1 VRGYKLIARVTKD
14 LKSVEFYLS
23 GGHHASCHPKKSKGT
38 MTSNVYHTLSGRTK
52 HFLKGEYV
60 FFYMPVNGIS
70 ITSDNLLELEQ
81 KAREIA
87 AAKINPP
94 KM

>member
-1 VRGYKLIARVTKD
+1 MRGYKLIARVTKD
-14 LKSVEFYLS
+14 LKRVDFYLS
-23 GGHHASCHPKKSKGT
+23 GGHHASCHPDKSKGT
-38 MTSNVYHTLSGRTK
+38 MEHNIYRHLNGQTIKFQKGKYVY
-52 HFLKGEYV
+52 
-60 FFYMPVNGIS
+60 FYMPMEGIG
-70 ITSDNLLELEQ
+70 ITSENILELEG

>member
-1 VRGYKLIARVTKD
+1 MRGYKLIARVTKD

-23 GGHHASCHPKKSKGT
+23 GGHHASCHPEKSEST
-38 MTSNVYHTLSGRTK
+38 MTCNLYQYLNGRIK
-52 HFLKGEYV
+52 KFLKGEYV
-60 FFYMPVNGIS
+60 FFYMPMEGMS

>member
-1 VRGYKLIARVTKD
+1 MRGYKLIARVTKD
-14 LKSVEFYLS
+14 LKMVDFYLS
-23 GGHHASCHPKKSKGT
+23 GGHHASCNPKKSKST
-38 MTSNVYHTLSGRTK
+38 LTSNTYQHLSGRIK
-52 HFLKGEYV
+52 NFLKGEYV
-60 FFYMPVNGIS
+60 FFYMPIEGVS
-70 ITSDNLLELEQ
+70 IASDNILALEQ